1 MRTPAILLADPDS
14 GRREGIYA
22 TVSASGFTVEATGDI
37 SQAASLCRVLQP
49 KVVLVAC
56 GETTRDGALRA
67 VADIRS
73 SAPRLP
79 VLLLVEH
86 GSEALAVAALRAGVT
101 DYLRYPLDRQEFIAS
116 LARSLNRAPAPA
128 PSTAP
133 VARPVLIGSSAAM
146 QRVQT
151 YLDQAAHG
159 DANLLITGETGTG
172 KELAASYLHERSGR
186 RRRPFVPVNCAAIP
200 DTLLE
205 NELFGHERGAFTGAS
220 ATHAGLL
227 ESAHGG
233 TVFLDEIGEMGLPAQ
248 AKILRAIES
257 REVYRL
263 GGRGRIP
270 LDIRIV
276 AATNEDLETAVG
288 TGRFRKDLYYRL
300 HVASVRLPPL
310 RERRGDIRELLDHY
324 LHTFN
329 AHASR
334 EVHLSEDVRTALESY
349 EWPGNVRELK
359 NLVESLFVCPASDPV
374 RVEDLPETFRRRLE
388 RFCNAG
394 DPERRALLDALF
406 AARWN
411 KSRAAEILEC
421 SRMTLYRRMAKYSV
435 VRSSDD
441 TVAQRNVT
449 PGVTPPV
456 TRDSRIG
463 GGRR

>member
-1 MRTPAILLADPDS
+1 M
-14 GRREGIYA
+14 
-22 TVSASGFTVEATGDI
+22 
-37 SQAASLCRVLQP
+37 
-49 KVVLVAC
+49 LV
-56 GETTRDGALRA
+56 
-67 VADIRS
+67 
-73 SAPRLP
+73 
-79 VLLLVEH
+79 
-86 GSEALAVAALRAGVT
+86 
-101 DYLRYPLDRQEFIAS
+101 
-116 LARSLNRAPAPA
+116 
-128 PSTAP
+128 
-133 VARPVLIGSSAAM
+133 GSSAAL

-172 KELAASYLHERSGR
+172 KELAASYLHERSRR

-227 ESAHGG
+227 ESADGG

-276 AATNEDLETAVG
+276 AATNADLETAVE

-310 RERRGDIRELLDHY
+310 RERRGDIRELLDYY

-329 AHASR
+329 AQTALQ
-334 EVHLSEDVRTALESY
+334 VHLSEDARRTLESY

-359 NLVESLFVCPASDPV
+359 NLVESLFVCPASGPV
-374 RVEDLPETFRRRLE
+374 RSEDLPEAFRRRLE
-388 RFCNAG
+388 RFCSAG
-394 DPERRALLDALF
+394 DPERRALLDALL

-421 SRMTLYRRMAKYSV
+421 SRMTLYRRMAKSL
-435 VRSSDD
+435 
-441 TVAQRNVT
+441 
-449 PGVTPPV
+449 
-456 TRDSRIG
+456 
-463 GGRR
+463 GRPFEL

>member
-1 MRTPAILLADPDS
+1 MRTPPIVLADPDG
-14 GRREGIYA
+14 GRRQGIQSTA
-22 TVSASGFTVEATGDI
+22 SACGFTLEATGDFT
-37 SQAASLCRVLQP
+37 QAASLCRVLQP
-49 KVVLVAC
+49 KAVLVAC
-56 GETTRDGALRA
+56 DETTRDEALRA
-67 VADIRS
+67 VADIRRS
-73 SAPRLP
+73 GPGLP
-79 VLLLVEH
+79 ILFVVEH
-86 GSEALAVAALRAGVT
+86 GSEAFAVAALRAGVT
-101 DYLRYPLDRQEFIAS
+101 DYLRYPLDRQELAAS
-116 LARSLNRAPAPA
+116 LTRSPTGAPAPA
-128 PSTAP
+128 RSTPP
-133 VARPVLIGSSAAM
+133 VGRPGLIGSSAAM
-146 QRVQT
+146 KRVQT

-159 DANLLITGETGTG
+159 EANVLITGETGTG
-172 KELAASYLHERSGR
+172 KELAAIYLHEHSGR
-186 RRRPFVPVNCAAIP
+186 RRRRFVPINCAAIP

-227 ESAHGG
+227 ESADGG

-248 AKILRAIES
+248 AKILRAIEA

-276 AATNEDLETAVG
+276 AATNEDLETAVE

-310 RERRGDIRELLDHY
+310 RERRGDISELLDHY
-324 LHTFN
+324 LHAFN
-329 AHASR
+329 AHAAR
-334 EVHLSEDVRTALESY
+334 QVHLSEDARTALDSY

-359 NLVESLFVCPASDPV
+359 NLVESLFVWPASGPV
-374 RVEDLPETFRRRLE
+374 RIEDLPETFRRRLE
-388 RFCNAG
+388 RFCSAG

-421 SRMTLYRRMAKYSV
+421 SRMTLYRRMAKHAV

-441 TVAQRNVT
+441 RSTQRSVT
-449 PGVTPPV
+449 PGVTSRV
-456 TRDSRIG
+456 TANSRIKAG
-463 GGRR
+463 HR